1 MEKKIIVSS
10 LALDLRRI
18 AQGLHRGSLASAARF
33 KQEAWKRGGELEE
46 LVDQD
51 EYLLYLWRKTKQAFQ
66 GEPDRVAEDIL
77 MYSILFQNVA
87 TKKL

>member
-10 LALDLRRI
+10 LALDLRRV
-18 AQGLHRGSLASAARF
+18 AQGLQRGSLASAARF
-33 KQEAWKRGGELEE
+33 KEEAFKRGEELEMSE
-46 LVDQD
+46 PG
-51 EYLLYLWRKTKQAFQ
+51 EYLIRLWSKTKEAFE
-66 GEPDRVAEDIL
+66 GESDRVAEDIL